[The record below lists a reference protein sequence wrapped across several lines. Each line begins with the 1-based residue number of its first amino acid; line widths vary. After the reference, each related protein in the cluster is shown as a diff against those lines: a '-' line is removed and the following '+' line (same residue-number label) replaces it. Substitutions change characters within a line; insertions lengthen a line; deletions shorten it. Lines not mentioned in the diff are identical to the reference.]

1 MAFLGI
7 KGGIKGFFDGVGKR
21 IKKTVKRVGKGL
33 SKAWKKMKKSKILK
47 ALAIAAAVIVTGGA
61 AIGAFGG
68 SLASSGFGTWM
79 INAGNAITGF
89 TLGGTTAAGT
99 TAAFGTT
106 ATGGSIVAGTGLN
119 VGAVLKPLAAVGKGL
134 GTTARAVTDF
144 TGLTDLAKENQA
156 ILESETSKL
165 QDIGA
170 RMSDISERG
179 SSEYLELQKQQL
191 DQMQVVADTQ
201 QRIGGSPMTAST
213 TETGFFDT
221 TAGRVTEAVGTTVL
235 GSTLSGVAA
244 NYIAGDPAPQGAMAG
259 AAYEGASHFDPLR
272 VYAAANNIN
281 TNDIYSHLLY
291 GNSDPSTMYGNDLF
305 KQQTF
310 QVA

>member
-7 KGGIKGFFDGVGKR
+7 KGGIKGFFNGIGKR
-21 IKKTVKRVGKGL
+21 IKKTVKRVGRGL
-33 SKAWKKMKKSKILK
+33 TKAGKKLRKSKVLK

-68 SLASSGFGTWM
+68 SLASSSFGTWM

-89 TLGGTTAAGT
+89 TVGGTAAGSTVAFGTTSATTAAGLGGLT
-99 TAAFGTT
+99 TGV
-106 ATGGSIVAGTGLN
+106 TGGLKL
-119 VGAVLKPLAAVGKGL
+119 GAVLKPFAAVGTGL

-144 TGLTDLAKENQA
+144 SGITDKVVSSPVQTGSPITAVGQEQGLTTELLKSDLSAA
-156 ILESETSKL
+156 
-165 QDIGA
+165 
-170 RMSDISERG
+170 
-179 SSEYLELQKQQL
+179 ELQ
-191 DQMQVVADTQ
+191 AATDTQ
-201 QRIGGSPMTAST
+201 VASNVAEAAT
-213 TETGFFDT
+213 GTGFFDT
-221 TAGRVTEAVGTTVL
+221 TAGQVTQAVGTTVL

-244 NYIAGDPAPQGAMAG
+244 NYIAGDPATQGAMAG
-259 AAYEGASHFDPLR
+259 AAYEGASNFDPLR
-272 VYAAANNIN
+272 VYAASNNIN